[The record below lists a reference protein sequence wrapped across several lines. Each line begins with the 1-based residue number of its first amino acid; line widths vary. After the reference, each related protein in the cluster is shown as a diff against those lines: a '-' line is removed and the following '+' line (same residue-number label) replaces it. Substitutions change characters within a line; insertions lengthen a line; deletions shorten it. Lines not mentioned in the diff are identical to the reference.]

1 MSSAPQ
7 KEGLFITPPAE
18 SSLPREVFAEEIE
31 AFLERLDAVGA
42 VRIVA
47 NDAGEIERIYATT
60 EAAGDDSVVRRAITS
75 ALMSRYNIHVDGWR
89 VHVARLER
97 PAQSQPVPDCRLVRL
112 EETITETATRVAVEL
127 AYERDGVTKT
137 TSGSAQAQPGQAQ
150 RTRTVALAALAAV
163 RPLLERAGMRPSL
176 EGVMFLP
183 FAGATVALV
192 AASLAS
198 EQGTVIRVGSE
209 TVVAGEAEAV
219 VAAVLDAVRKPARAF
234 AGTGRGA
241 DRLRRFEGLR
251 RHYEGL
257 VRAAATAE
265 PRAADAAAP
274 DDVGE
279 AVERGSVDTGPTEP
293 SAEASAAESAAPD
306 DAPGAATAGEAG
318 EPILAEIR
326 PEREGGASIVMR
338 EEIRGDG
345 QPGRPAPRV
354 SMEDAFYRRLVAA
367 GVPVH
372 IRCRDG
378 YEIPT
383 AVIRDFGTYSLLVE
397 VNGVAELVFKHGIIA
412 IRPYGPL
419 PPEAPPS

>member
-1 MSSAPQ
+1 M
-7 KEGLFITPPAE
+7 
-18 SSLPREVFAEEIE
+18 PREVFAEEIE

-60 EAAGDDSVVRRAITS
+60 EAAGDDGAVRRAITS
-75 ALMSRYNIHVDGWR
+75 ALMSQYNIHVDGWR

-97 PAQSQPVPDCRLVRL
+97 PAQPQPVPECRLVRL
-112 EETITETATRVAVEL
+112 EETLTETATRVVVEL
-127 AYERDGVTKT
+127 GYERDGVAKT
-137 TSGSAQAQPGQAQ
+137 TRGTAQGPPGPAQ
-150 RTRTVALAALAAV
+150 RTRTVALATLAAV

-176 EGVMFLP
+176 EGLMFQP
-183 FAGATVALV
+183 FAGTTVALV
-192 AASLAS
+192 AVSLAS
-198 EQGTVIRVGSE
+198 EQATVVRVGSE
-209 TVVAGEAEAV
+209 TVSAGEAEAV
-219 VAAVLDAVRKPARAF
+219 VAAVLDAVRKPTRPFVEAGRRA
-234 AGTGRGA
+234 
-241 DRLRRFEGLR
+241 DPLRRFEGLR

-257 VRAAATAE
+257 VRAAAGAT
-265 PRAADAAAP
+265 RAADARAP
-274 DDVGE
+274 DEG
-279 AVERGSVDTGPTEP
+279 VESVEGAPDAGTPGPWP
-293 SAEASAAESAAPD
+293 AEAAAGKPDVPD
-306 DAPGAATAGEAG
+306 DHPRAATAGEESAGEGPVGQPGAGSSAVG

-345 QPGRPAPRV
+345 PPGRAAPRV

-419 PPEAPPS
+419 PPETPPS